1 MKLERIVLMMLIGK
15 LSLEEVEYKPFNE
28 VCEYIRGITYNKSQE
43 AKEENENNW
52 KVLRAN
58 NIDLQRKVL
67 DLRDVKEVDSSV
79 KVKESQRLRKND
91 ILICAGSG
99 SKEHIGKVAF
109 ITEDMDYT
117 FGGFMAVIRVISE
130 KINSRFLFHI
140 LAGNLFSEFLAKKL
154 NVSTINNLNSALIK
168 NFQIPLPPLPIQQEI
183 VRILDTFTN
192 LTAELT
198 AELTARRKQ
207 YEYYRDELLR
217 FKNRKDIQWVPFGD
231 YFEFKNGL
239 NKGKEYFG
247 SGNYIVNFTD
257 VYKNRW
263 LEKSMLKGRVQVEDK
278 EVVAYSAQKG
288 DVFFTRTSETREE
301 IGMVSALVDDIDGC
315 VFSGFVL
322 RARPLSQNWLP
333 KFCAYFFSTS
343 FVRKEIIRYASFTTR
358 ALTSGPRLSKIK
370 LPLLPIQEQEKIVD
384 ILDNFSSLC
393 NGVEKG
399 LPAEISARQKQY
411 EYYRDQLLTFK
422 RIGG

>member
-117 FGGFMAVIRVISE
+117 FGGFMAVIRVTSE

-198 AELTARRKQ
+198 NKLNAELTARRKQ
-207 YEYYRDELLR
+207 YEYYRDELLTFGEDVDYKTLPEISVNCDR
-217 FKNRKDIQWVPFGD
+217 QRKPVTKGKRNSGSYPYYGASGIVDYVSDYIFEGD
-231 YFEFKNGL
+231 YLLISEDGANLLARSTPIAFSISGKNWVNNHAHVLKFETDVMRKYVEIYLNSIGLERYISGGAQPKLNQDNL
-239 NKGKEYFG
+239 NK
-247 SGNYIVNFTD
+247 I
-257 VYKNRW
+257 
-263 LEKSMLKGRVQVEDK
+263 
-278 EVVAYSAQKG
+278 
-288 DVFFTRTSETREE
+288 
-301 IGMVSALVDDIDGC
+301 
-315 VFSGFVL
+315 
-322 RARPLSQNWLP
+322 
-333 KFCAYFFSTS
+333 
-343 FVRKEIIRYASFTTR
+343 
-358 ALTSGPRLSKIK
+358 
-370 LPLLPIQEQEKIVD
+370 PIPVPENHRIQTIVD
-384 ILDNFSSLC
+384 ILTKFDKLC
-393 NGVEKG
+393 NDLGAG
-399 LPAEISARQKQY
+399 IPAEVSARQKQY
-411 EYYRDQLLTFK
+411 EYYRGKLLRFS
-422 RIGG
+422 

>member
-117 FGGFMAVIRVISE
+117 FGGFMAVIRVTSE

-198 AELTARRKQ
+198 DKLNAELTARRKQ
-207 YEYYRDELLR
+207 YEYYRDELLTFGEER
-217 FKNRKDIQWVPFGD
+217 DEVVWQPLGEICNVVSGGTPSKKFSSYWENGTIKWLGSTVCKNEKTVDEVTKYITL
-231 YFEFKNGL
+231 EGL
-239 NKGKEYFG
+239 NSSSAKLMPVGTTLIALVGATIGK
-247 SGNYIVNFTD
+247 
-257 VYKNRW
+257 
-263 LEKSMLKGRVQVEDK
+263 
-278 EVVAYSAQKG
+278 VAYLPFEAAINQNIAGIYPKDTKSIDSSYLYYACTRLYQEFLSLTQGQKLA
-288 DVFFTRTSETREE
+288 
-301 IGMVSALVDDIDGC
+301 MANL
-315 VFSGFVL
+315 
-322 RARPLSQNWLP
+322 
-333 KFCAYFFSTS
+333 S
-343 FVRKEIIRYASFTTR
+343 FVRS
-358 ALTSGPRLSKIK
+358 LKI
-370 LPLLPIQEQEKIVD
+370 PVPPMDEQKRIAEF
-384 ILDNFSSLC
+384 LDKFNAICSDLR
-393 NGVEKG
+393 VG
-399 LPAEISARQKQY
+399 LPAEITARQKQY
-411 EYYRDQLLTFK
+411 EYYRDRLF
-422 RIGG
+422 IF

>member
-1 MKLERIVLMMLIGK
+1 MKLERVFLMMLIEK
-15 LSLEEVEYKPFNE
+15 LSLEQVEYKPFNE

-43 AKEENENNW
+43 AKEENEKNW

-207 YEYYRDELLR
+207 YEYYRDELLT
-217 FKNRKDIQWVPFGD
+217 FGEDVEYKKLGEVVSMKAGKAIKAQDIGEKNELFSIPCYGG
-231 YFEFKNGL
+231 NGL
-239 NKGKEYFG
+239 RGYVKDANCSGDKVLIGRQGALCGNVCFVSGEFYATEHAVVVSSDNNVDMRFLFHLLLKLNLNQYKTAGAQPGLSVSKLETVKVQIPSIEYQRRVSKVLDLF
-247 SGNYIVNFTD
+247 SRYIDN
-257 VYKNRW
+257 
-263 LEKSMLKGRVQVEDK
+263 LED
-278 EVVAYSAQKG
+278 
-288 DVFFTRTSETREE
+288 
-301 IGMVSALVDDIDGC
+301 
-315 VFSGFVL
+315 
-322 RARPLSQNWLP
+322 
-333 KFCAYFFSTS
+333 
-343 FVRKEIIRYASFTTR
+343 
-358 ALTSGPRLSKIK
+358 
-370 LPLLPIQEQEKIVD
+370 
-384 ILDNFSSLC
+384 
-393 NGVEKG
+393 G

-411 EYYRDQLLTFK
+411 EYYRGKLLRFS
-422 RIGG
+422 

>member
-1 MKLERIVLMMLIGK
+1 MLIGK

-117 FGGFMAVIRVISE
+117 FGGFMAVIRVTSE

-198 AELTARRKQ
+198 DKLNAELTARRKQ
-207 YEYYRDELLR
+207 YEYYRDELLTFGEER
-217 FKNRKDIQWVPFGD
+217 DEVVWQPLGEICNVVSGGTPSKKFSSYWENGTIKWLGSTVCKNEKTVDEVTKYITL
-231 YFEFKNGL
+231 EGL
-239 NKGKEYFG
+239 NSSSAKLMPVGTTLIALVGATIGK
-247 SGNYIVNFTD
+247 
-257 VYKNRW
+257 
-263 LEKSMLKGRVQVEDK
+263 
-278 EVVAYSAQKG
+278 VAYLPFEAAINQNIAGIYPKDTKSIDSSYLYYACTRLYQEFLSLTQGQKLA
-288 DVFFTRTSETREE
+288 
-301 IGMVSALVDDIDGC
+301 MANL
-315 VFSGFVL
+315 
-322 RARPLSQNWLP
+322 
-333 KFCAYFFSTS
+333 S
-343 FVRKEIIRYASFTTR
+343 FVRS
-358 ALTSGPRLSKIK
+358 LKI
-370 LPLLPIQEQEKIVD
+370 PVPPMDEQKRIAEF
-384 ILDNFSSLC
+384 LDKFNAICSDLR
-393 NGVEKG
+393 VG
-399 LPAEISARQKQY
+399 LPAEITARQKQY
-411 EYYRDQLLTFK
+411 EYYRDRLF
-422 RIGG
+422 IF

>member
-1 MKLERIVLMMLIGK
+1 MKLERVFLMMLIEK

-79 KVKESQRLRKND
+79 KVRESQRLRKND

-117 FGGFMAVIRVISE
+117 FGGFMAVIRVTSE

-154 NVSTINNLNSALIK
+154 NASTINNLNSALIK

-198 AELTARRKQ
+198 NKLNAELVARRKQ
-207 YEYYRDELLR
+207 YEYYRDKLLNFR
-217 FKNRKDIQWVPFGD
+217 EKCNKEDNTCD
-231 YFEFKNGL
+231 Y
-239 NKGKEYFG
+239 
-247 SGNYIVNFTD
+247 
-257 VYKNRW
+257 
-263 LEKSMLKGRVQVEDK
+263 
-278 EVVAYSAQKG
+278 
-288 DVFFTRTSETREE
+288 
-301 IGMVSALVDDIDGC
+301 
-315 VFSGFVL
+315 
-322 RARPLSQNWLP
+322 
-333 KFCAYFFSTS
+333 
-343 FVRKEIIRYASFTTR
+343 
-358 ALTSGPRLSKIK
+358 
-370 LPLLPIQEQEKIVD
+370 
-384 ILDNFSSLC
+384 
-393 NGVEKG
+393 
-399 LPAEISARQKQY
+399 
-411 EYYRDQLLTFK
+411 
-422 RIGG
+422 

>member
-1 MKLERIVLMMLIGK
+1 MKLERVFLMMLIEK
-15 LSLEEVEYKPFNE
+15 LSLEQVEYKPFNE

-43 AKEENENNW
+43 AKEENEKNW

-192 LTAELT
+192 FTAELT
-198 AELTARRKQ
+198 DKLNAELTARRKQ
-207 YEYYRDELLR
+207 YEYYRDELLT
-217 FKNRKDIQWVPFGD
+217 FGENVPYMKLG
-231 YFEFKNGL
+231 
-239 NKGKEYFG
+239 
-247 SGNYIVNFTD
+247 
-257 VYKNRW
+257 
-263 LEKSMLKGRVQVEDK
+263 
-278 EVVAYSAQKG
+278 EVVNISRGGSLQKKDFVENGVPCIHYGQIYTRYGLSAKTTFSFISEECARKQKMAKQN
-288 DVFFTRTSETREE
+288 DIIMAVTSENLDDVCKCVAWLGNENVA
-301 IGMVSALVDDIDGC
+301 VSGHSAIISHNQDSKYL
-315 VFSGFVL
+315 
-322 RARPLSQNWLP
+322 
-333 KFCAYFFSTS
+333 AYFFESTMFFNQKKKLVHGTKVIEVTPDRLKNVMIPLPPLS
-343 FVRKEIIRYASFTTR
+343 IQKEIVCTLDMFTKFTTE
-358 ALTSGPRLSKIK
+358 LTDK
-370 LPLLPIQEQEKIVD
+370 L
-384 ILDNFSSLC
+384 N
-393 NGVEKG
+393 
-399 LPAEISARQKQY
+399 AELVARRKQC
-411 EYYRDQLLTFK
+411 EYYRDKLLNFQEK
-422 RIGG
+422 

>member
-1 MKLERIVLMMLIGK
+1 MKLERVFLMMLIEK
-15 LSLEEVEYKPFNE
+15 LSLEQVEYKPFNE

-43 AKEENENNW
+43 AKEENEKNW

-192 LTAELT
+192 FTAELT
-198 AELTARRKQ
+198 DKLNAELTARRKQ
-207 YEYYRDELLR
+207 YEYYRDELL
-217 FKNRKDIQWVPFGD
+217 KTGEQVSLYEVAQYSKDRILASELTDENYVGVDNLLPNKQGKIKSEHTPIEGKFTGFVKGD
-231 YFEFKNGL
+231 ILVGNIRPYLKKIWFSDCVGGTNG
-239 NKGKEYFG
+239 
-247 SGNYIVNFTD
+247 D
-257 VYKNRW
+257 V
-263 LEKSMLKGRVQVEDK
+263 LTIRVIDK
-278 EVVAYSAQKG
+278 ERVLPRFLYFALSTESFFNYDMNNAKG
-288 DVFFTRTSETREE
+288 AKMPRGDKKAVMNYQFY
-301 IGMVSALVDDIDGC
+301 
-315 VFSGFVL
+315 
-322 RARPLSQNWLP
+322 LP
-333 KFCAYFFSTS
+333 SL
-343 FVRKEIIRYASFTTR
+343 E
-358 ALTSGPRLSKIK
+358 
-370 LPLLPIQEQEKIVD
+370 IQEKVVS
-384 ILDNFSSLC
+384 ILETFDNLC
-393 NGVEKG
+393 NGFEYG
-399 LPAEISARQKQY
+399 LPAEIYARQQQY
-411 EYYRDQLLTFK
+411 EYYRDELLNFK
-422 RIGG
+422 ELHNKED

>member
-1 MKLERIVLMMLIGK
+1 MKLERVFLMMLIEK
-15 LSLEEVEYKPFNE
+15 LSLEQVEYKPFNE

-43 AKEENENNW
+43 AKEENEKNW

-109 ITEDMDYT
+109 IREDMDYT

-207 YEYYRDELLR
+207 YEYYRDELLTFDR
-217 FKNRKDIQWVPFGD
+217 DRNEVLWYPLGEICNVVSGGTPSKKTSSYWENGTIKWLGSTVCKNEKTVDEVTKYITL
-231 YFEFKNGL
+231 EGL
-239 NKGKEYFG
+239 NSSSAKLMPIGTTLIALVGATIGK
-247 SGNYIVNFTD
+247 
-257 VYKNRW
+257 
-263 LEKSMLKGRVQVEDK
+263 
-278 EVVAYSAQKG
+278 VAYLPFEAAINQNIAGICPKDTKSVDSSYLYYACTRLYQEFLSLTQGQKLA
-288 DVFFTRTSETREE
+288 
-301 IGMVSALVDDIDGC
+301 MANL
-315 VFSGFVL
+315 
-322 RARPLSQNWLP
+322 
-333 KFCAYFFSTS
+333 S
-343 FVRKEIIRYASFTTR
+343 FVRS
-358 ALTSGPRLSKIK
+358 LKI
-370 LPLLPIQEQEKIVD
+370 PVPPIDEQKRIAEV
-384 ILDNFSSLC
+384 LDKFNAICSDLR
-393 NGVEKG
+393 VG
-399 LPAEISARQKQY
+399 LPAEITARQKQY
-411 EYYRDQLLTFK
+411 EYYRDRLF
-422 RIGG
+422 IF

>member
-117 FGGFMAVIRVISE
+117 FGGFMAVIRVTSE

-192 LTAELT
+192 FTAELT
-198 AELTARRKQ
+198 DKLNAELTARRKQ
-207 YEYYRDELLR
+207 YEYYRDELLT
-217 FKNRKDIQWVPFGD
+217 FGEDVEYKKLGEVVSMKAGKAIKAQDIGEKNELFSIPCYGG
-231 YFEFKNGL
+231 NGL
-239 NKGKEYFG
+239 RGYVKDANCSGDKVLIGRQGALCGNVCFVSGEFYATEHAVVVSSDNNVDMRFLFHLLLKLNLNQYKTAGAQPGLSVSKLETVKVQIPSIEYQRRVSKVLDLF
-247 SGNYIVNFTD
+247 SRYIDN
-257 VYKNRW
+257 
-263 LEKSMLKGRVQVEDK
+263 LED
-278 EVVAYSAQKG
+278 
-288 DVFFTRTSETREE
+288 
-301 IGMVSALVDDIDGC
+301 
-315 VFSGFVL
+315 
-322 RARPLSQNWLP
+322 
-333 KFCAYFFSTS
+333 
-343 FVRKEIIRYASFTTR
+343 
-358 ALTSGPRLSKIK
+358 
-370 LPLLPIQEQEKIVD
+370 
-384 ILDNFSSLC
+384 
-393 NGVEKG
+393 G

-411 EYYRDQLLTFK
+411 EYYRDKLLQFSV
-422 RIGG
+422 